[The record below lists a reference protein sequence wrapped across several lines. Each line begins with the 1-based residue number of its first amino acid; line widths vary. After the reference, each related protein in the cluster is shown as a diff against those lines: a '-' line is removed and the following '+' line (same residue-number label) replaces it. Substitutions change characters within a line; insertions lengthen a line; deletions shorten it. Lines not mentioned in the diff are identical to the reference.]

1 MLQWLIDKY
10 EDWKFEKE
18 FQKKKRELLEKDPFI
33 YNLSDNDKKN

>member
-1 MLQWLIDKY
+1 MLQWIINKY

-33 YNLSDNDKKN
+33 YDLSDNDKKN